1 MSDYTESSEGRSHD
15 NKEDTGQPM
24 RRDGGAENAG
34 IDSKEVQQAKPRWQ
48 KIFSFIFRFAVSVV
62 LILWIF
68 KSVDLG
74 IFEEVVVSP
83 KILPII
89 AMIGFSLF
97 YVFLGGL
104 KLWVLF
110 RGFSPISLRLFTGYF
125 FLAGSVGSLAP
136 AIFGDFTMVGLARR
150 NLIPVHTSVSAI
162 LMDRFITM
170 VIALFIFTPF
180 TLICVLPVKPLFI
193 AALMAILALLLGCL
207 IWAVVRFAPS
217 LFDKFSATKMFWQSF
232 ALYFRGDRKDLYTNI
247 LIGGFRGIISGL
259 TLIFALMAASVSP
272 PFFSTICIT
281 NSLSILTHIPV
292 TISGLGIY
300 EGGGLILFEVLGLNR
315 EQVLAGLFYQR
326 VYIIIWSL
334 LTAAIWGAVIAVKR
348 LKKDTARL

>member
-1 MSDYTESSEGRSHD
+1 MKRDEGAD
-15 NKEDTGQPM
+15 
-24 RRDGGAENAG
+24 NAG
-34 IDSKEVQQAKPRWQ
+34 LDGKEVKPKRPKWK
-48 KIFSFIFRFAVSVV
+48 KIFSFIFRFTVSV
-62 LILWIF
+62 LLLLWIF

-74 IFEEVVVSP
+74 IFSEIVVSP
-83 KILPII
+83 SLLPIV
-89 AMIGFSLF
+89 AMVGFSVF

-136 AIFGDFTMVGLARR
+136 AIFGDFTMVGLARQNR
-150 NLIPVHTSVSAI
+150 IPVHRSVSAI
-162 LMDRFITM
+162 LTDRFITM

-180 TLICVLPVKPLFI
+180 TLISVLPVKPLFI
-193 AALMAILALLLGCL
+193 VALMGILALLLGCL
-207 IWAVVRFAPS
+207 IWSAVRFGPM
-217 LFDKFSATKMFWQSF
+217 LFDKFSVTKRFWESF
-232 ALYFRGDRKDLYTNI
+232 TLYFKGDRKDLYANI
-247 LIGGFRGIISGL
+247 LIGGFRGIISGI
-259 TLIFALMAASVSP
+259 TLIFALMAANVSP

-292 TISGLGIY
+292 SLSGLGIY
-300 EGGGLILFEVLGLNR
+300 EGGGLVLLEALGLNR

-334 LTAAIWGAVIAVKR
+334 VTAAIWGVVIAVKR
-348 LKKDTARL
+348 FKKGTVPL

>member
-1 MSDYTESSEGRSHD
+1 MSDHMESDEGRSHGS
-15 NKEDTGQPM
+15 KEDTGQPM
-24 RRDGGAENAG
+24 TSDEGAEGAG
-34 IDSKEVQQAKPRWQ
+34 VDGTEVERARAKRQ

-62 LILWIF
+62 LLLWIF

-97 YVFLGGL
+97 YVYLGGL

-162 LMDRFITM
+162 LVDRFITM

-193 AALMAILALLLGCL
+193 AALMALLALLLGCL
-207 IWAVVRFAPS
+207 ILAAVRFAPS
-217 LFDKFSATKMFWQSF
+217 LFDRFSATKMFWESF
-232 ALYFRGDRKDLYTNI
+232 TLYFRGDRKDLYANI

-259 TLIFALMAASVSP
+259 TLIFALMAAGVSP

-292 TISGLGIY
+292 TLSGLGIY
-300 EGGGLILFEVLGLNR
+300 EGGGLVIFEALGLNR

-334 LTAAIWGAVIAVKR
+334 LTAAIWGAVVAVKR
-348 LKKDTARL
+348 LQKGTVPL

>member
-1 MSDYTESSEGRSHD
+1 MSKSAEADKDENRD
-15 NKEDTGQPM
+15 QQRDPGQAM
-24 RRDGGAENAG
+24 KRDEGAENAG
-34 IDSKEVQQAKPRWQ
+34 LDGKEVQPKRPKWQ

-62 LILWIF
+62 LLLWIF

-74 IFEEVVVSP
+74 IFADVVVSP
-83 KILPII
+83 NILPII

-97 YVFLGGL
+97 YVYLGAL

-193 AALMAILALLLGCL
+193 AAVMAILALLLGCL

-232 ALYFRGDRKDLYTNI
+232 TLYFRGDRKDLYTNI

-292 TISGLGIY
+292 TLSGLGIY
-300 EGGGLILFEVLGLNR
+300 EGGGLVLFEALGLNR

-334 LTAAIWGAVIAVKR
+334 LTAAIWGVVIAVKR